1 MGRRSQGYRI
11 RQTAPGAICT
21 VRFRIEGERRELSTG
36 TRDRGEAERE
46 ARKIYAEEL
55 SGNRTEPGAGLAAR
69 KFQLSKELGIRWLT
83 QLSIRS
89 KTREGYEEFLARWI
103 KRIRRWD
110 ATGLASYVSE
120 RLKEARAKTIK
131 TEASA
136 LRGLLRWLASNGE
149 IDAAPVIVI
158 PEDAKGVPAKRRTRC
173 RAPDLSVAEVRSF
186 LSKLDDK
193 SAKGWWVRPR
203 CELLYETGLRP
214 GTIDRVSVPEHWEPG
229 STVLRIS
236 DDIDKEDFG
245 REVPLNP
252 RAIAI
257 LERCAPEKGGIV
269 FGEHKYYRYVR
280 AAAAAS
286 KLPKSKARI
295 FTGQHLRSAR
305 LTHLLDA
312 GASLT
317 GVQYLGGHLHAST
330 TAIYIRP
337 SQKEAEK
344 ALAAAG

>member
-11 RQTAPGAICT
+11 RQATPGAICT
-21 VRFRIEGERRELSTG
+21 VRFRIDGERRELSTG
-36 TRDRGEAERE
+36 TRDRTEADRE
-46 ARKIYAEEL
+46 GRRLYAEEL
-55 SGNRTEPGAGLAAR
+55 SGNRAEPGAGPAAR
-69 KFQLSKELGIRWLT
+69 KFKLTAELGARWLAQLSLRAAT
-83 QLSIRS
+83 FD
-89 KTREGYEEFLARWI
+89 GYEDFVARWI
-103 KRIRRWD
+103 DRIKRWD
-110 ATGLASYVSE
+110 ESGLASYVSE

-136 LRGLLRWLASNGE
+136 LRGLLAWLVTVHE

-186 LSKLDDK
+186 LSHLDDK
-193 SAKGWWVRPR
+193 AAKGWWVRPR
-203 CELLYETGLRP
+203 CELLYETALRP
-214 GTIDRVSVPEHWEPG
+214 ATIDRISVPEHWEPG
-229 STVLRIS
+229 SKVLRIS
-236 DDIDKEDFG
+236 DEIDKEDFG
-245 REVPLNP
+245 REVPLNA

-257 LERCAPEKGGIV
+257 LERCAPEKGGVV

-280 AAAAAS
+280 AAATAS

-305 LTHLLDA
+305 GTHLLDA

-317 GVQYLGGHLHAST
+317 GVQFLMGHKYAST
-330 TAIYIRP
+330 TALYIRA
-337 SQKEAEK
+337 SAKEAEK